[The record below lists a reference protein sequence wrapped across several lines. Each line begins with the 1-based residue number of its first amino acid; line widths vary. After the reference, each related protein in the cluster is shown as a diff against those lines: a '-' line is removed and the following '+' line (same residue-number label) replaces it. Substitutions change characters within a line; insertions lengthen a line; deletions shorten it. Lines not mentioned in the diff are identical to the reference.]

1 MRVSRLT
8 LTERTQT
15 MKTEIEWRKGPA
27 QGGEGTAGK
36 NEAGVP
42 QWYDGDHLMIIVEVK
57 NDRTGDEHREIAVV
71 YLNADEDL
79 FEVRDA
85 STHDI
90 YDAWGPESWSW
101 YAKLDG
107 KMPA

>member
-1 MRVSRLT
+1 
-8 LTERTQT
+8 
-15 MKTEIEWRKGPA
+15 MKAEIEWKEGPA
-27 QGGEGTAGK
+27 RGGAGTAGK
-36 NEAGVP
+36 DGTGIA
-42 QWYDGDHLMIIVEVK
+42 QWNDGDHLLIIVERS
-57 NDRTGDEHREIAVV
+57 DGTLETAVV

-101 YAKLDG
+101 WAKLDG